1 MFVSLKRQFMSMI
14 IDSEQICYGVIPT
27 IQRTIFLLRLRL
39 RMNVLKKRRS
49 PINESS
55 NLKLILKK
63 MWKIL
68 WPVTFRRV
76 TL

>member
-1 MFVSLKRQFMSMI
+1 MFVSLKRQFLSMI

-49 PINESS
+49 PINESL
-55 NLKLILKK
+55 NLKFILKK

-68 WPVTFRRV
+68 
-76 TL
+76 

>member
-1 MFVSLKRQFMSMI
+1 MFVSLKKQFLSMI

-55 NLKLILKK
+55 NLKFILKK

-68 WPVTFRRV
+68 
-76 TL
+76 